1 MTGSPMPRLTP
12 VFPGLHTC
20 SPSEGDTAVS
30 MDEQKD
36 LSISEDDA
44 EDVVGGKKK
53 AQDKKVSNATHS
65 TGHSKPM
72 INIQGPTNP
81 VESPAQDPSEYGVES
96 DQ

>member
-1 MTGSPMPRLTP
+1 MTGSPSPRLTP

-20 SPSEGDTAVS
+20 SPSEGDTTVS

-53 AQDKKVSNATHS
+53 AQKQVSNQKHS
-65 TGHSKPM
+65 EGHSKPM

-81 VESPAQDPSEYGVES
+81 TEMPAQDPSEHGVDKE
-96 DQ
+96 D